1 MESPGY
7 YEAIARHYDEIFPI
21 NPVAVALMK
30 ELAGP
35 SPTHILDI
43 ACGNAAYAT
52 ALSSDGYLV
61 EGVDL
66 DAGMIQAAQGKKLLQ
81 KKREPDAANVGRE
94 SESLA
99 RENVQ
104 PETDNPRLLQGDM
117 LHLDLLGLTSPQ
129 FAYCIGNSLV
139 HLSDYRQVGAF
150 LKQAYNLLQP
160 NGHLL
165 IQILNYNRILHDH
178 VMKLPDIRRAD
189 GSLLFERFYEYD
201 LPGGASH
208 TPHADTAPETSASK
222 ASGTGLSAPET
233 SASKAPDTGPSA
245 PEPSASK
252 APDTEPSDATVPV
265 RIRFHTRLHAEGSIL
280 ESTIPLIALDSETLE
295 SLLEAAGFQHVILYG
310 DFKRTT
316 YDPATSYALVV
327 TAMKQSVILL

>member
-81 KKREPDAANVGRE
+81 KKREPDAE
-94 SESLA
+94 SVRHETEALA

-104 PETDNPRLLQGDM
+104 PDTDSPRLLQGDM
-117 LHLDLLGLTSPQ
+117 LHLDSLGLTSPQ

-139 HLSDYRQVGAF
+139 HLSDYKQVGAF
-150 LKQAYNLLQP
+150 LEQVYNLLQP

-208 TPHADTAPETSASK
+208 MPHADTAPES
-222 ASGTGLSAPET
+222 
-233 SASKAPDTGPSA
+233 SASKAPGTEPTA
-245 PEPSASK
+245 PESSVSK
-252 APDTEPSDATVPV
+252 APGTESSGTESSGTKSSAEAVPV
-265 RIRFHTRLHAEGSIL
+265 HIRFHTRLHAEGNIL

-295 SLLEAAGFQHVILYG
+295 SLLEAAGFQHVMLYG

>member
-21 NPVAVALMK
+21 NPVALALMK
-30 ELAGP
+30 ELAGS

-66 DAGMIQAAQGKKLLQ
+66 DAGMIRAAQGKKSSQ
-81 KKREPDAANVGRE
+81 KKREPDAASVRHE
-94 SESLA
+94 TEALA

-104 PETDNPRLLQGDM
+104 PDTDSPRLLQGDM
-117 LHLDLLGLTSPQ
+117 LHLDSLGLTSPQ

-139 HLSDYRQVGAF
+139 HLSDYKQVGAF
-150 LKQAYNLLQP
+150 LEQVYNLLQP

-208 TPHADTAPETSASK
+208 MPHADTAPES
-222 ASGTGLSAPET
+222 
-233 SASKAPDTGPSA
+233 SASKAPGTEPTA
-245 PEPSASK
+245 PESSVSK
-252 APDTEPSDATVPV
+252 APGTESSGTESSGTKSSAEAVPV
-265 RIRFHTRLHAEGSIL
+265 HIRFHTRLHVEGKIL

-295 SLLEAAGFQHVILYG
+295 SLLEAAGFQHIMLYG

-327 TAMKQSVILL
+327 TAMKRSVILL